1 MTEPKFWFGFEVPSA
16 KIVVGR
22 VIFFG
27 LLAID
32 ALTQFVHAP
41 RYGAGFNVAQLPGL
55 DALGPG
61 RIGYGTCELILAYVF
76 VLIAFGV
83 ATRWLVPLATVIY
96 SWLYFGSQLD
106 SYQHHYLIAMLLVI
120 ACFVPWQPARS
131 PVRAWALRLMLV
143 ELVIV
148 YLWAAISKI
157 DPLWLDGTA
166 LAGQVHGSL
175 RSLIDA
181 TIGMRAVAI
190 LVPLTELALTFIW
203 YRPAWKFLAPLGIA
217 FHLGIVWSGLEI
229 GLFAWLMIGL
239 YAFVIPD
246 RLYTWIKLPTL
257 PSLLRPWLVLAASLV
272 IGIALAVLCRFP
284 GSLAIAIIATAI
296 VAVTTAIT
304 RRRIVAVA
312 IAHVVALTTWV
323 VVDRTSSIAR
333 DYYNFW
339 GGTSRRLKNPTDA
352 EAAYRRLAEISP
364 DDVPAHY
371 YLGLAL
377 LDRDDEAGLDELH
390 TAQRLD
396 NHHARAYNSEARW
409 LASHGKSQEAVAK
422 ARDAT
427 LADPND
433 AEARN
438 ILTALTSGRRPPAA
452 HDN

>member
-1 MTEPKFWFGFEVPSA
+1 MTEPTFWFGFEVPRA

-32 ALTQFVHAP
+32 ALMQLVHAP

-55 DALGPG
+55 DSLGPG
-61 RIGYGTCELILAYVF
+61 RIGYGTSELVLAYAF

-83 ATRWLVPLATVIY
+83 ATRWLVPVAAIIY

-120 ACFVPWQPARS
+120 ACFVPWQPGAG
-131 PVRAWALRLMLV
+131 PVRSWALRLMIV
-143 ELVIV
+143 ELAIV
-148 YLWAAISKI
+148 YLWAAISKL

-166 LAGQVHGSL
+166 LSGQVHGSL

-181 TIGMRAVAI
+181 TIGIRAVAI
-190 LVPLTELALTFIW
+190 LVLLTELALTWIW
-203 YRPAWKFLAPLGIA
+203 VRPAWKFLAPLGIA

-239 YAFVIPD
+239 YAFVLPD
-246 RLYTWIKLPTL
+246 RVYAWAKLPAL
-257 PSLLRPWLVLAASLV
+257 PALSRPWLVFTASLV
-272 IGIALAVLCRFP
+272 TGLVLAVICRFP
-284 GSLAIAIIATAI
+284 SSLAIAIVAT
-296 VAVTTAIT
+296 VFVVVSCAIT
-304 RRRIVAVA
+304 RRSIVAVA
-312 IAHVVALTTWV
+312 LAHLVALTVWV

-339 GGTSRRLKNPTDA
+339 GGTSRRLKDPA
-352 EAAYRRLAEISP
+352 SAQAAYRRLVAIAP

-377 LDRDDEAGLDELH
+377 LDRDDAAGLDELH
-390 TAQRLD
+390 IAERLD
-396 NHHARAYNSEARW
+396 NHHARAYNAEARW
-409 LASHGKSQEAVAK
+409 LASHGKSQEALVVA
-422 ARDAT
+422 REAT
-427 LADPND
+427 AADPND

-438 ILTALTSGRRPPAA
+438 ILAALTTGHRPPAA

>member
-1 MTEPKFWFGFEVPSA
+1 VKFWFDFEVPSA

-22 VIFFG
+22 VILFG

-32 ALTQFVHAP
+32 ALTELVHAP

-83 ATRWLVPLATVIY
+83 ATRWLVPLAAVIY
-96 SWLYFGSQLD
+96 NWLYFGSQLD

-120 ACFVPWQPARS
+120 ACFVPWQPARG
-131 PVRAWALRLMLV
+131 PVRTWALRLMLV
-143 ELVIV
+143 ELAIV

-166 LAGQVHGSL
+166 LAGQLHGSL

-190 LVPLTELALTFIW
+190 LVPLTELALTLVW
-203 YRPAWKFLAPLGIA
+203 WRPAWKFLAPLGIA

-239 YAFVIPD
+239 YAFVLPD
-246 RLYTWIKLPTL
+246 RLYAGMRVPARPAPGPRTPWIVLGSAVCL
-257 PSLLRPWLVLAASLV
+257 GLVAA
-272 IGIALAVLCRFP
+272 ARCRFP
-284 GSLAIAIIATAI
+284 GTLTLAIIASLVVIAAS
-296 VAVTTAIT
+296 VVTRKHVIT
-304 RRRIVAVA
+304 IA
-312 IAHVVALTTWV
+312 IAHLVALTTWLA
-323 VVDRTSSIAR
+323 VDRTSSIAR
-333 DYYNFW
+333 EYYNFW
-339 GGTSRRLKNPTDA
+339 GGTSRRLKNPSDA
-352 EAAYRRLAEISP
+352 EAAYRRLAEIAP
-364 DDVPAHY
+364 DDAPAHY

-377 LDRDDEAGLDELH
+377 LDRDDEAGIDELH

-396 NHHARAYNSEARW
+396 NRHARAYNAEARW
-409 LASHGKSQEAVAK
+409 LALHGKSQEALAK

-433 AEARN
+433 AEARK
-438 ILTALTSGRRPPAA
+438 ILTALTSGRPPPAA